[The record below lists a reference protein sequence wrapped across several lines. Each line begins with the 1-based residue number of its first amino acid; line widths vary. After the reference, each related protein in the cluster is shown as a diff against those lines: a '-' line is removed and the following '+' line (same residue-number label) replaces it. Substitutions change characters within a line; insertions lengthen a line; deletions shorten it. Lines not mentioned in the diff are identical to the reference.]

1 MFTGQSVRTIHL
13 QTSML
18 VVMVVQ
24 DHASSSQGR
33 DRKGLKHVRPKKYTK
48 NRYPIRIP
56 VVFDIEYRHSLRNTA
71 KKGTIMKMI
80 SAKITLISCICA
92 KLIRCLRLTWRTG
105 NLHTAGESATA
116 WSW

>member
-1 MFTGQSVRTIHL
+1 MQRKEKDNRPL
-13 QTSML
+13 RRL
-18 VVMVVQ
+18 VVY
-24 DHASSSQGR
+24 S
-33 DRKGLKHVRPKKYTK
+33 L
-48 NRYPIRIP
+48 RYPIRIP

-71 KKGTIMKMI
+71 KKGTIMNMI